1 MPTLE
6 NYLESNATRFE
17 DELCDFVRIA
27 SVSADPNRKG
37 EMVRAAQWVAGQLR
51 SLNFTV
57 EIIPTSG
64 NPLVFAQSPHVPDAP
79 TVLVYGHYDVQPA
92 EPLEKWTTPPFEPAK
107 RDGKLFAR
115 GATDDKGQVL
125 SHIKSAE
132 AVIKT
137 QGKLPLNMKFLV
149 EGEEEVGSVG
159 LGEFL
164 KSNAEKLGS
173 DCIVI
178 SDGSQFAP
186 GIPAINYGLRGIA
199 YYEIHLQG
207 PNRDLHSGSFG
218 GSITN
223 PANALAKILA
233 GLIDEKGRVTIPG
246 FYDDVVPLTDR
257 ERRQFAELPFVE
269 QEYFRNVGVEGAV
282 GEEGYT
288 ALERRWAR
296 PTFDICGLW
305 SGYQGEGAKTVLPA
319 TAGAKISFRL
329 VPNQTPEKIAAG
341 LKRKLAELTPPGIQ
355 LEFIAHHG
363 GPGVLVSLESPY
375 IEAAARAIEFAFSR
389 RPVFT
394 REGGSI
400 PIVAKF
406 AEHLKVD
413 ILLLGWGQEDDNAH
427 SPNEKFSLDD
437 FHKAIKA
444 SAKLWE
450 ELAKISGEWRVESGE

>member
-1 MPTLE
+1 
-6 NYLESNATRFE
+6 
-17 DELCDFVRIA
+17 V
-27 SVSADPNRKG
+27 
-37 EMVRAAQWVAGQLR
+37 
-51 SLNFTV
+51 
-57 EIIPTSG
+57 
-64 NPLVFAQSPHVPDAP
+64 P

-107 RDGKLFAR
+107 RDGKLYAR

-137 QGKLPLNMKFLV
+137 QGKLPINLKYLV
-149 EGEEEVGSVG
+149 EGEEEIGSSA
-159 LGEFL
+159 LGEYL
-164 KSNAEKLGS
+164 KTNAAKLAC

-178 SDGSQFAP
+178 SDGGQFGP
-186 GIPAINYGLRGIA
+186 GMPAINYGLRGIA
-199 YYEIHLQG
+199 YYEIRLQG

-218 GSITN
+218 GSVTN

-233 GLIDEKGRVTIPG
+233 GLIDENGRVTIPG
-246 FYDDVVPLTDR
+246 FYDDVVLLTDR
-257 ERRQFAELPFVE
+257 ERQQFAALPFE
-269 QEYFRNVGVEGAV
+269 EKEYFKNVGVDGAI

-296 PTFDICGLW
+296 PTYDICGLW
-305 SGYQGEGAKTVLPA
+305 SGYQGEGSKTVLPA
-319 TAGAKISFRL
+319 QAGAKISFRL
-329 VPNQTPEKIAAG
+329 VPNQTPEKVAAG
-341 LKRKLAELTPPGIQ
+341 LKWKLAELTPPGIQ
-355 LEFIAHHG
+355 LELIEHHG
-363 GPGVLVSLESPY
+363 GTGVLVSLDSPY
-375 IEAAARAIEFAFSR
+375 IEAAARAIEYAFGR

-406 AEHLKVD
+406 VEHLKVD
-413 ILLLGWGQEDDNAH
+413 TLLLGWGQEDDNAH

-450 ELAKISGEWRVESGE
+450 ELAKK